1 MKHQF
6 LNNRFDLG
14 DVFSHCNNKDIT
26 LAALITKVG
35 QKSLCPVIGGMK
47 YKSSAWE
54 GAMTSVLFNLCVSTD
69 YDVHCIGT
77 WKVKV

>member
-47 YKSSAWE
+47 YKSSA
-54 GAMTSVLFNLCVSTD
+54 
-69 YDVHCIGT
+69 
-77 WKVKV
+77 